1 MKLLQAILVFGLI
14 GFLCADLAVNIENNK
29 VMKRIEEAK
38 ASENLDPAILQNLNQ
53 INGIGIQQRSVLMQ
67 RILGLVHV
75 HGLHTAGQPIKMCPL
90 CNTPQ
95 PQPGPNRDLVTKGG
109 EKERIFFTQ

>member
-38 ASENLDPAILQNLNQ
+38 ASENLDQAILQNLNQ
-53 INGIGIQQRSVLMQ
+53 INGIGIQQRSILMQ
-67 RILGLVHV
+67 RILGLEHV
-75 HGLHTAGQPIKMCPL
+75 HGLHKSGQKIQMCPL

-95 PQPGPNRDLVTKGG
+95 PPPSPNRDLVTRL
-109 EKERIFFTQ
+109 EEQERIFRKQ